1 MLQYNIAVLQNNT
14 AVLQNNMT
22 VLQNNIVVSL
32 FYHQYRYYSIIEE
45 SYLDCYPLSQL
56 DVKLQTIIVCI

>member
-22 VLQNNIVVSL
+22 VSI
-32 FYHQYRYYSIIEE
+32 FYHKYRYYSIIEE